1 MKARRILERSGDWL
15 RCNFARYAG
24 AARWA
29 KVLNSL
35 DVRRTSHSGV
45 ADKSDRIFID
55 AKLAISS
62 PVTIPEL
69 CISLG
74 DSRFQVY
81 PSRSFPSADSTR
93 STLFPTTRMGGGRV
107 FCPLAASTPDPK
119 PPSAAF
125 SAASTTFHRLL
136 QPLFSLSLSL
146 ARCISRAR
154 ERARSLPSFG
164 ALSPMETS
172 LIGRTKG
179 RKKRGHHPRIR
190 PITVN
195 VRDNAR
201 DICWWY
207 RHRQKRRRSRRS
219 AARLCTLRGGLYDFS
234 PIGSILSKGQM

>member
-15 RCNFARYAG
+15 RCNFVRYAG

-74 DSRFQVY
+74 DSRFASL
-81 PSRSFPSADSTR
+81 PSLSIPLVSIRRLDPFDSLPHAEGAAGT
-93 STLFPTTRMGGGRV
+93 GEEGERV
-107 FCPLAASTPDPK
+107 FCPLAASTLAATPDPQT
-119 PPSAAF
+119 PSAAF

-136 QPLFSLSLSL
+136 QPLFTLSLSLSL
-146 ARCISRAR
+146 SLSLYLARAR
-154 ERARSLPSFG
+154 AS
-164 ALSPMETS
+164 ALSPF
-172 LIGRTKG
+172 
-179 RKKRGHHPRIR
+179 
-190 PITVN
+190 
-195 VRDNAR
+195 
-201 DICWWY
+201 
-207 RHRQKRRRSRRS
+207 
-219 AARLCTLRGGLYDFS
+219 LRGPFS
-234 PIGSILSKGQM
+234 NGNVTYWSNEREEKERTPPSNPTNHGERPR